1 MKHLKLGKIQWL
13 ALLIVSAMFAN
24 LCSQMVVSAAES
36 DATTEV
42 TTEATTTTTTAT
54 TTTATKPTTVK
65 EGEYKAFWFSY
76 YDYDT
81 YRDKYKKRTASNFR
95 TYFTSV
101 VKKGKSLGM
110 NRVIVQ
116 VRPFGDA
123 IYKSKYFPWSK
134 YISGKQGKNP
144 GFDPLKIMVDVAHK
158 NGMKIE
164 AWVNPYRVTI
174 GSTNYSKLAKN
185 NPARKW
191 HAKKSTR
198 RNVLAY
204 NGSLYY
210 NPSKKAVRTLIING
224 VKEIVQNYKVDG
236 IHMDDYF
243 YPSFTKKNVKTAF
256 DAKEYNKSSYKKNKK
271 SIYTYRRA
279 QVSTLVKDMKAA
291 IKKID
296 KNVTYGISP
305 AGNIDNLTS
314 NYSYY
319 VDIYKWVKSTKY
331 VDYICPQIY
340 WGFKHPTAKFDKVT
354 DRWVKACKSK
364 KVKLYIGIAVYRAG
378 HNTGQNSAERK
389 EWKSDTKIL
398 KKQVQYGRKKKVNG
412 FAFFDYSDLTS
423 KTSAKA
429 VKQLKT
435 VLK

>member
-1 MKHLKLGKIQWL
+1 MKRLKLGKIQWIS
-13 ALLIVSAMFAN
+13 LLVVSAMFAN
-24 LCSQMVVSAAES
+24 LCSHMVLAASASEQTKAK
-36 DATTEV
+36 V
-42 TTEATTTTTTAT
+42 TTTAAKKT
-54 TTTATKPTTVK
+54 TKTKQ
-65 EGEYKAFWFSY
+65 EEYKAFWFSY

-81 YRDKYKKRTASNFR
+81 YRETNKKRNAKTFR
-95 TYFTSV
+95 TYFTKV
-101 VKKGKSLGM
+101 VKKEKSFGM

-134 YISGKQGKNP
+134 YISGKQGRSP
-144 GFDPLKIMVDVAHK
+144 GYDPLKIMVDVAHK

-174 GSTNYSKLAKN
+174 GSTNYSKLSKN

-191 HAKKSTR
+191 HAKKSTS

-210 NPSKKAVRTLIING
+210 NPSKKDVRNLIING
-224 VKEIVQNYKVDG
+224 AKEIVKNYKVDG

-243 YPSFTKKNVKTAF
+243 YPEFTSKNVKTAF

-279 QVSTLVKDMKAA
+279 QVSTLVMDMKAA
-291 IKKID
+291 IKKINS
-296 KNVTYGISP
+296 KVTYGISP

-314 NYSYY
+314 KYSYY
-319 VDIYKWVKSTKY
+319 VDIYKWTNSKKY

-340 WGFKHPTAKFDKVT
+340 WGFKHPYAKFDRVT
-354 DRWVKACKSK
+354 NRWMNAAKSK
-364 KVKLYIGIAVYRAG
+364 KVKVYIGIAVYRAG
-378 HNTGQNSAERK
+378 HNIGAGSAERR
-389 EWKSDTKIL
+389 EWRSDANIL
-398 KKQVQYGRKKKVNG
+398 KKQVQYARKKGCDG
-412 FAFFDYSDLTS
+412 FAFFDYQDLKS
-423 KTSAKA
+423 KKSAKA
-429 VKQLKT
+429 VKQLKK
-435 VLK
+435 VLKY

>member
-1 MKHLKLGKIQWL
+1 MKRFKLGKIQWIS
-13 ALLIVSAMFAN
+13 LLVVSAMFAN
-24 LCSQMVVSAAES
+24 LCSHMVLA
-36 DATTEV
+36 ATTSNN
-42 TTEATTTTTTAT
+42 AKAKTTAT
-54 TTTATKPTTVK
+54 STKKKKKAKK
-65 EGEYKAFWFSY
+65 EEYKAFWFSY

-81 YRDKYKKRTASNFR
+81 YRAKYKKRNAKTFR
-95 TYFTSV
+95 QYFTKV

-116 VRPFGDA
+116 VRPYGDA

-144 GFDPLKIMVDVAHK
+144 GYDPLKIMVDVAHK

-164 AWVNPYRVTI
+164 AWVNPYRVTT
-174 GSTNYSKLAKN
+174 GSTNYKKLSKN

-210 NPSKKAVRTLIING
+210 NPSKKAVRKLIING
-224 VKEIVQNYKVDG
+224 ATEIVKNYKVDG

-243 YPSFTKKNVKTAF
+243 YPSFTSKNVKTAF
-256 DAKEYNKSSYKKNKK
+256 DAKEYNKSTYKKRKK

-291 IKKID
+291 IKKVN
-296 KNVTYGISP
+296 KKVTYGISP

-314 NYSYY
+314 KYSYY
-319 VDIYKWVKSTKY
+319 VDIKKWTNSTKY

-340 WGFKHPTAKFDKVT
+340 WGFKHPTAKFNKVT
-354 DRWVKACKSK
+354 DRWVKLCKSK
-364 KVKLYIGIAVYRAG
+364 KVKLYIGIGVYRAG
-378 HNTGQNSAERK
+378 HNVGQNRAEKK
-389 EWKSDTKIL
+389 EWKSDKNIL
-398 KKQVQYGRKKKVNG
+398 KKQVNYGKKKKVNG
-412 FAFFDYSDLTS
+412 FAFFDYQDLTS